1 MRLAKRYTALFT
13 ICISLFVALCNTS
26 CEHRPLVDPSE
37 RDYIRVYFDEHIK
50 NVSYGFYNDLPL
62 ETGYTTPKVLRI
74 GLYNPTSGQQVYEGY
89 LQHSGSDERGNYVDG
104 YIPTI
109 EGKYNLLINKF
120 DGRSTFLKNELKYDE
135 AQVYT
140 KPISESIRKALASV
154 RDVSELESGTILNQ
168 PDHFFV
174 ESEESKE
181 FKETFAM
188 DTLRNADGDY
198 FTARS
203 VVKTYYLQINV
214 KGAEY
219 VSSASGYLT
228 GLAGS
233 VYLANRALNEEDESC
248 IFFQLQSNHTN
259 KRAIV
264 SQAYTTFNTFGKIP
278 STEGKLYIV
287 FEFKTTSGAVQV
299 EEIEVTDLFE
309 TDMVKNEQWII
320 IDKLI
325 EIIPNVSDG
334 GMAPTVD
341 DWGTITGD
349 ITI

>member
-233 VYLANRALNEEDESC
+233 VYLANRALNEEFSFC
-248 IFFQLQSNHTN
+248 S
-259 KRAIV
+259 
-264 SQAYTTFNTFGKIP
+264 P
-278 STEGKLYIV
+278 C
-287 FEFKTTSGAVQV
+287 
-299 EEIEVTDLFE
+299 LF
-309 TDMVKNEQWII
+309 
-320 IDKLI
+320 
-325 EIIPNVSDG
+325 
-334 GMAPTVD
+334 
-341 DWGTITGD
+341 
-349 ITI
+349 